1 MSATIELRR
10 LANKLLG
17 QLHHCL
23 THRVLYDED
32 KAWAPPT
39 PKAEHAA

>member
-1 MSATIELRR
+1 MRR

-23 THRVLYDED
+23 ANRVLYDED
-32 KAWAPPT
+32 KAWAQLT
-39 PKAEHAA
+39 PEAEHAA